1 MKAVFPGRSRNML
14 AGGSDGNRCRDE
26 EFYRRRLRSCL
37 ASAMVADQPESCCEH
52 RHKRTDHGDAVVTM
66 QIGDDLS
73 EHRLLL
79 FGGEKPGRKI

>member
-1 MKAVFPGRSRNML
+1 
-14 AGGSDGNRCRDE
+14 
-26 EFYRRRLRSCL
+26 
-37 ASAMVADQPESCCEH
+37 MVADQPDSRCEH
-52 RHKRTDHGDAVVTM
+52 SHKRADHGDAVVTM